1 MNSMKI
7 LLVDDDAFLRDM
19 YATKFE
25 QEGDAIS
32 VAESGTVALQ
42 NLSEASFDVVLMDMV
57 MPGMTGLDLIEEIH
71 KLDGHKDTKCIILS
85 NQSEP
90 ADKEAAAK
98 LGAVGYIVKAEMLPS
113 EVVEEVHSIV
123 GKK

>member
-1 MNSMKI
+1 MMLRSNFVKLQFHFPQHRITSYNVCYTK
-7 LLVDDDAFLRDM
+7 LLR
-19 YATKFE
+19 
-25 QEGDAIS
+25 
-32 VAESGTVALQ
+32 
-42 NLSEASFDVVLMDMV
+42 
-57 MPGMTGLDLIEEIH
+57 
-71 KLDGHKDTKCIILS
+71 KDTKCIILS